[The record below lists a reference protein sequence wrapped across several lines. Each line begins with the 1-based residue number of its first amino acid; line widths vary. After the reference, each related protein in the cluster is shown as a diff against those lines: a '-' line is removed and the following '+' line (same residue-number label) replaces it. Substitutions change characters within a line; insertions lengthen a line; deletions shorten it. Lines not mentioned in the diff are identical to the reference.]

1 MKRYL
6 LQLRII
12 SLMLAAVFLFVGCA
26 GSDTVTDIVTTEAT
40 DTETD
45 ADTTT
50 VSSETEETTA
60 EETSA
65 EEGTSAQEETTEEET
80 TVEDTTAAD
89 TNAEET
95 TAEDEPE
102 NVSVSYS
109 ELSLDSVS
117 ELKEYI
123 SDGALDTYSLP
134 IIYIT
139 TEGGSEITSTEEYI
153 SGSFSI
159 FYKGT
164 ETYSDIEEASMN
176 VRGRGHS
183 SWKLD
188 KKSYKI
194 KFDKKTSLFG
204 LTAAKEWCLI
214 ANHSDCSLIRNT
226 LAMEMATVLDN
237 FIFVPTSH
245 MVDVFLNGTYIGVY
259 SICEQ
264 IEMKDGRIPG
274 DRNSTEVD
282 TDYLLEL
289 GGNEKA
295 TSFGNN
301 VFATE
306 LCVYVTIEE
315 PDEAVLTYAQ
325 YSYISSYL
333 KAVDD
338 AIMSGGGYEEY
349 IDVPSFVD
357 YFILLEFSYNTDG
370 VFRRSNFIYK
380 KAGGLLY
387 MASPWDYDYAFGN
400 FSLDTYSY
408 DDWISLG
415 NTKTDNWNEYIKDNW
430 MTYLL
435 KDDAFCEQLK
445 ERWNEVGEALYNKAM
460 STIEELEVTVAAS
473 AAENFAVW
481 DDILGTQIQYQSS
494 KTGAL
499 TTWEEHIEYLK
510 SFIEK
515 RYKWMD
521 KTINAM

>member
-6 LQLRII
+6 LLLRII
-12 SLMLAAVFLFVGCA
+12 SLTLAAVFLFVGCA
-26 GSDTVTDIVTTEAT
+26 GSDTVTDTNAEVTSAEEAT

-50 VSSETEETTA
+50 VSPETEETGADETSAQEETSVQEETSAGEDETTAEETTAEETTA

-65 EEGTSAQEETTEEET
+65 A
-80 TVEDTTAAD
+80 
-89 TNAEET
+89 
-95 TAEDEPE
+95 DEPE

-139 TEGGSEITSTEEYI
+139 TGGGSEITSTEEYI

-164 ETYSDIEEASMN
+164 ETYSDIEEKSMN

-226 LAMEMATVLDN
+226 LAMEMATVLDS

-338 AIMSGGGYEEY
+338 AIMSGGG
-349 IDVPSFVD
+349 
-357 YFILLEFSYNTDG
+357 
-370 VFRRSNFIYK
+370 
-380 KAGGLLY
+380 GL
-387 MASPWDYDYAFGN
+387 
-400 FSLDTYSY
+400 
-408 DDWISLG
+408 
-415 NTKTDNWNEYIKDNW
+415 
-430 MTYLL
+430 
-435 KDDAFCEQLK
+435 
-445 ERWNEVGEALYNKAM
+445 
-460 STIEELEVTVAAS
+460 
-473 AAENFAVW
+473 
-481 DDILGTQIQYQSS
+481 
-494 KTGAL
+494 
-499 TTWEEHIEYLK
+499 
-510 SFIEK
+510 
-515 RYKWMD
+515 
-521 KTINAM
+521 

>member
-26 GSDTVTDIVTTEAT
+26 GSGSGDGTESASETEGSDTVTDTNAEVTSAEEVT
-40 DTETD
+40 DTETET
-45 ADTTT
+45 DTTT
-50 VSSETEETTA
+50 ASTETAETTA

-65 EEGTSAQEETTEEET
+65 QEETT
-80 TVEDTTAAD
+80 
-89 TNAEET
+89 AEET

-164 ETYSDIEEASMN
+164 ETYSDIEEKSMN

-226 LAMEMATVLDN
+226 LAMEMATVLDS

-315 PDEAVLTYAQ
+315 PDEAVLTYEQ

-338 AIMSGGGYEEY
+338 AIMSGGG
-349 IDVPSFVD
+349 V
-357 YFILLEFSYNTDG
+357 
-370 VFRRSNFIYK
+370 
-380 KAGGLLY
+380 
-387 MASPWDYDYAFGN
+387 
-400 FSLDTYSY
+400 
-408 DDWISLG
+408 
-415 NTKTDNWNEYIKDNW
+415 
-430 MTYLL
+430 
-435 KDDAFCEQLK
+435 
-445 ERWNEVGEALYNKAM
+445 
-460 STIEELEVTVAAS
+460 
-473 AAENFAVW
+473 
-481 DDILGTQIQYQSS
+481 
-494 KTGAL
+494 
-499 TTWEEHIEYLK
+499 
-510 SFIEK
+510 
-515 RYKWMD
+515 
-521 KTINAM
+521 

>member
-1 MKRYL
+1 
-6 LQLRII
+6 
-12 SLMLAAVFLFVGCA
+12 MLAAAFLFVGCA
-26 GSDTVTDIVTTEAT
+26 GSGSGDGTESASGTEGSDTVTDTVTTEAT

-50 VSSETEETTA
+50 ASPETEETGA
-60 EETSA
+60 
-65 EEGTSAQEETTEEET
+65 EGTSAQEETTAEVTSAEEDDTTAEET
-80 TVEDTTAAD
+80 TAEDTTAAD
-89 TNAEET
+89 TGEAQ
-95 TAEDEPE
+95 PE

-123 SDGALDTYSLP
+123 SDGSFDAYSLP

-153 SGSFSI
+153 QGSFSI

-164 ETYSDIEEASMN
+164 ETYSDIEEKSMN

-183 SWKLD
+183 SWELD

-226 LAMEMATVLDN
+226 LAMEMATVLDS

-338 AIMSGGGYEEY
+338 AIMSGGG
-349 IDVPSFVD
+349 V
-357 YFILLEFSYNTDG
+357 
-370 VFRRSNFIYK
+370 
-380 KAGGLLY
+380 
-387 MASPWDYDYAFGN
+387 
-400 FSLDTYSY
+400 
-408 DDWISLG
+408 
-415 NTKTDNWNEYIKDNW
+415 
-430 MTYLL
+430 
-435 KDDAFCEQLK
+435 
-445 ERWNEVGEALYNKAM
+445 
-460 STIEELEVTVAAS
+460 
-473 AAENFAVW
+473 
-481 DDILGTQIQYQSS
+481 
-494 KTGAL
+494 
-499 TTWEEHIEYLK
+499 
-510 SFIEK
+510 
-515 RYKWMD
+515 
-521 KTINAM
+521 

>member
-26 GSDTVTDIVTTEAT
+26 GSGSGDETESASETEGSDTVTDAVTAEAT

-50 VSSETEETTA
+50 VSPETEETSADGTSAQEETSAGEDETTAEETTAEDTTA

-65 EEGTSAQEETTEEET
+65 VG
-80 TVEDTTAAD
+80 
-89 TNAEET
+89 
-95 TAEDEPE
+95 EPE

-164 ETYSDIEEASMN
+164 ETYSDIEEKSMN

-226 LAMEMATVLDN
+226 LAMEMATVLDS

-315 PDEAVLTYAQ
+315 PDEAILTYAQ

-338 AIMSGGGYEEY
+338 AIMSGGGVRG
-349 IDVPSFVD
+349 IH
-357 YFILLEFSYNTDG
+357 
-370 VFRRSNFIYK
+370 RRSLVC
-380 KAGGLLY
+380 GLLH
-387 MASPWDYDYAFGN
+387 
-400 FSLDTYSY
+400 
-408 DDWISLG
+408 
-415 NTKTDNWNEYIKDNW
+415 
-430 MTYLL
+430 
-435 KDDAFCEQLK
+435 
-445 ERWNEVGEALYNKAM
+445 
-460 STIEELEVTVAAS
+460 
-473 AAENFAVW
+473 FA
-481 DDILGTQIQYQSS
+481 
-494 KTGAL
+494 
-499 TTWEEHIEYLK
+499 
-510 SFIEK
+510 
-515 RYKWMD
+515 
-521 KTINAM
+521 

>member
-12 SLMLAAVFLFVGCA
+12 SLLLAAVFLFVGCT
-26 GSDTVTDIVTTEAT
+26 GSDAVTDTVTTEVT

-50 VSSETEETTA
+50 VSPETEETGADGTSA
-60 EETSA
+60 QAETSVQEETSA
-65 EEGTSAQEETTEEET
+65 GEDET
-80 TVEDTTAAD
+80 TVEDTTSAD
-89 TNAEET
+89 TTAEDTSAEET
-95 TAEDEPE
+95 SAEDEPE
-102 NVSVSYS
+102 NVSVLYS

-164 ETYSDIEEASMN
+164 ETYSDIEEKSMN

-226 LAMEMATVLDN
+226 LAMEMATVLDS

-338 AIMSGGGYEEY
+338 AIMSGGGGMR
-349 IDVPSFVD
+349 
-357 YFILLEFSYNTDG
+357 NT
-370 VFRRSNFIYK
+370 
-380 KAGGLLY
+380 
-387 MASPWDYDYAFGN
+387 
-400 FSLDTYSY
+400 
-408 DDWISLG
+408 
-415 NTKTDNWNEYIKDNW
+415 
-430 MTYLL
+430 
-435 KDDAFCEQLK
+435 
-445 ERWNEVGEALYNKAM
+445 
-460 STIEELEVTVAAS
+460 
-473 AAENFAVW
+473 
-481 DDILGTQIQYQSS
+481 
-494 KTGAL
+494 
-499 TTWEEHIEYLK
+499 
-510 SFIEK
+510 
-515 RYKWMD
+515 
-521 KTINAM
+521 